1 MAVRVS
7 GKTINEL
14 DIIENVTGE
23 ELIPIAVKDQDTGKY
38 STVSITLDNF
48 LKMVTDKINENTSMI
63 KAVGNY
69 AYMNVNDLNEKTAY
83 NMEAIEHVD
92 SRMTAE
98 LTYTNINVAYNAEA
112 IVRLGIN
119 LDEIDNESDS
129 NFSYIIGTIG
139 DLAAYTH
146 SGFAYND
153 MFDAEQQRSIEM
165 NTYVN
170 AYQQGDI
177 NDMKVLHDNP
187 WESIKD

>member
-92 SRMTAE
+92 SRMTVE

-139 DLAAYTH
+139 DLDAYTH

-153 MFDAEQQRSIEM
+153 IFDAEQQRSIEM
-165 NTYVN
+165 NAYVN
-170 AYQQGDI
+170 VYQQGDI
-177 NDMKVLHDNP
+177 NDIKVLHDNP
-187 WESIKD
+187 WEITED

>member
-1 MAVRVS
+1 MDVRVA

-83 NMEAIEHVD
+83 NM
-92 SRMTAE
+92 
-98 LTYTNINVAYNAEA
+98 
-112 IVRLGIN
+112 
-119 LDEIDNESDS
+119 
-129 NFSYIIGTIG
+129 
-139 DLAAYTH
+139 
-146 SGFAYND
+146 
-153 MFDAEQQRSIEM
+153 
-165 NTYVN
+165 
-170 AYQQGDI
+170 
-177 NDMKVLHDNP
+177 
-187 WESIKD
+187 

>member
-14 DIIENVTGE
+14 DLIENVTGE
-23 ELIPIAVKDQDTGKY
+23 ELIPIAVKDPDTGKY

-48 LKMVTDKINENTSMI
+48 LKIVTNKINENANMI

-69 AYMNVNDLNEKTAY
+69 AYMNVNDLNEKAAS
-83 NMEAIEHVD
+83 NKEAISYVD
-92 SRMTAE
+92 SRMTTE

-119 LDEIDNESDS
+119 LDEMDNESS
-129 NFSYIIGTIG
+129 TYFSYIVGTI
-139 DLAAYTH
+139 DNLSAYTH

-153 MFDAEQQRSIEM
+153 MLDAAQQQSIEY
-165 NTYVN
+165 NAYVN

-177 NDMKVLHDNP
+177 DDMKVLHDNP
-187 WESIKD
+187 WENV

>member
-139 DLAAYTH
+139 DLDAYTH

-153 MFDAEQQRSIEM
+153 IFDAEQQRSIEM
-165 NTYVN
+165 NAYVN
-170 AYQQGDI
+170 VYQQGDI
-177 NDMKVLHDNP
+177 NDIKVLHDNP
-187 WESIKD
+187 WEITED